1 MMMFLI
7 GLELE
12 LLDLL
17 QHLLCIVRRLRFLV
31 GAVELKRLVL
41 LQLSRSCSWLLLPT
55 LYSL

>member
-31 GAVELKRLVL
+31 GAMEAPCFAPIVPF
-41 LQLSRSCSWLLLPT
+41 LQLAFVA
-55 LYSL
+55 YSL